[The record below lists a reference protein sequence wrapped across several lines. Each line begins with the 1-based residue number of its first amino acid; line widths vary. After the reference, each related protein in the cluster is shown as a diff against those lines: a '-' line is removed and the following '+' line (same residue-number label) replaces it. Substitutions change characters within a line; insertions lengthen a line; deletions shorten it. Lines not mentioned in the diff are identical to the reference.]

1 MWLRLA
7 FDLGRVASGLF
18 GRRVERKFKRALE
31 EEKIYGGS
39 IKVAG
44 MDRAKASL
52 ANIQIALVIF
62 SAAGGSQPTVSED
75 HPKTLPQAKR
85 HKLSLLFTSLTILTT
100 LDFITK

>member
-7 FDLGRVASGLF
+7 FDLGGVASGLF
-18 GRRVERKFKRALE
+18 VRRVERKFKRALE

-62 SAAGGSQPTVSED
+62 IASGAIQPTVSED
-75 HPKTLPQAKR
+75 HPKKKAK
-85 HKLSLLFTSLTILTT
+85 T
-100 LDFITK
+100 D

>member
-44 MDRAKASL
+44 MDQENHR
-52 ANIQIALVIF
+52 
-62 SAAGGSQPTVSED
+62 PTY
-75 HPKTLPQAKR
+75 
-85 HKLSLLFTSLTILTT
+85 KLSSSSHEVQSNHLLPGKSK
-100 LDFITK
+100 DQP

>member
-7 FDLGRVASGLF
+7 FDLGGVASGLF
-18 GRRVERKFKRALE
+18 VRRVERKFKRASE

-62 SAAGGSQPTVSED
+62 IASSGASQPTVSED
-75 HPKTLPQAKR
+75 HPKKKAK
-85 HKLSLLFTSLTILTT
+85 T
-100 LDFITK
+100 DEQM